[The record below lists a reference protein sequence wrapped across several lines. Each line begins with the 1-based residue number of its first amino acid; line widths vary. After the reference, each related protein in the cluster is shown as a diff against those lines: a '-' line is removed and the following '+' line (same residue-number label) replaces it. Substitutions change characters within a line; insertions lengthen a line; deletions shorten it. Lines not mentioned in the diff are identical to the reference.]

1 MAARALLVALCLAAA
16 GLVSCGGGDSAQNA
30 GRPGAGSAAKSALP
44 RASALRPTVVTGG
57 GGASAGPVL
66 DPVLTRADRRC
77 RSSVTPSLRTP
88 EVDSLAARATQVRRD
103 HARLRRISRALV
115 SAIRG
120 RVPSKLRRYRTAIE
134 DQMFLDARIER
145 AAKEG
150 DALAVGI
157 GLRQNR
163 FNQRRRRQIA
173 DQLGLYACL

>member
-1 MAARALLVALCLAAA
+1 
-16 GLVSCGGGDSAQNA
+16 VSCGGGDSAQNA
-30 GRPGAGSAAKSALP
+30 GRQAAGTGGKAIAP
-44 RASALRPTVVTGG
+44 RAAAPRPTVVTGG
-57 GGASAGPVL
+57 GGASAAPAL
-66 DPVLTRADRRC
+66 DPVLTRANRRC
-77 RSSVTPSLRTP
+77 RSSVAPSPRTP
-88 EVDSLAARATQVRRD
+88 AVDSLAERATQVRRD

-120 RVPSKLRRYRTAIE
+120 RLPSDLHRYRTAIE

-145 AAKEG
+145 AAKQG
-150 DALAVGI
+150 DALAVGV